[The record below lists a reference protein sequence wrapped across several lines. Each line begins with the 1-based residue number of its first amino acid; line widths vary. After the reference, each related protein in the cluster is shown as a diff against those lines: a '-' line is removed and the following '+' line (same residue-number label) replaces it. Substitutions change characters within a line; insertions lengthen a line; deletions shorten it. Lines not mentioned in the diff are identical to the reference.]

1 MAHLLQHLFE
11 DYDNEFY
18 TDNIPSEPLQEQ
30 QLEPLQE
37 QQLEPLQE
45 QQLEPLQEQQLEPL
59 QEHQTKHQLEPLID
73 IKQLDLEI
81 FSKRELSLPPQE
93 WKEYIDSSPIQL
105 IIKTKNKY
113 NSFYKKIMKLRRKTL
128 NAKYARKLRVKEG
141 TIKQQFKELTKENKK
156 LKAII
161 KHLLLKT

>member
-11 DYDNEFY
+11 DYDNDEPNYEPNYEPY
-18 TDNIPSEPLQEQ
+18 TDNIPSEPLQEHLQ
-30 QLEPLQE
+30 ENQLEP
-37 QQLEPLQE
+37 P
-45 QQLEPLQEQQLEPL
+45 
-59 QEHQTKHQLEPLID
+59 ID
-73 IKQLDLEI
+73 IKQLELKS
-81 FSKRELSLPPQE
+81 FSKCELSLPPQE
-93 WKEYIDSSPIQL
+93 WKKYIDSSPIQL

-156 LKAII
+156 LKPII

>member
-11 DYDNEFY
+11 DYDNDEPNYEPNYEPY

-30 QLEPLQE
+30 Q
-37 QQLEPLQE
+37 
-45 QQLEPLQEQQLEPL
+45 
-59 QEHQTKHQLEPLID
+59 TKHQLEPPID
-73 IKQLDLEI
+73 IKQLELKS
-81 FSKRELSLPPQE
+81 FSKCELSLPPQE
-93 WKEYIDSSPIQL
+93 WKKYIDSSPIQL

-141 TIKQQFKELTKENKK
+141 TIKQQFKELKKENKK

>member
-1 MAHLLQHLFE
+1 MN
-11 DYDNEFY
+11 DMNDIDNITMLNNVIDNDEPNYEPNYEPY

-30 QLEPLQE
+30 Q
-37 QQLEPLQE
+37 
-45 QQLEPLQEQQLEPL
+45 
-59 QEHQTKHQLEPLID
+59 TKHQLEPPID
-73 IKQLDLEI
+73 IKQLELKS
-81 FSKRELSLPPQE
+81 FSKCELSLPPQE
-93 WKEYIDSSPIQL
+93 WKKYIDSSPIQL

-113 NSFYKKIMKLRRKTL
+113 NSFYKNIMKLRRTTL